1 MLSGSTD
8 LVVDGAKQFA
18 SDEALVRGCLAGSP
32 GAFDLLVQ
40 LHQRT
45 LYRLCYRF
53 VDNHEDACDLTQ
65 EVFLRAHRGLARFR
79 SQSSLSTRLYRIC
92 VNLCLNRVSVK
103 RPATEPLRPERQT
116 DHRAVD
122 PVDRLDRSQRAR
134 QLRGA
139 IARLPPRQRAVVVL
153 RVYHEMPH
161 HEIAAIVGSSVGAV
175 KANYF
180 HAMGN
185 LRRLMPQP
193 EVKVAR

>member
-1 MLSGSTD
+1 
-8 LVVDGAKQFA
+8 
-18 SDEALVRGCLAGSP
+18 VRGCLAGSP

-65 EVFLRAHRGLARFR
+65 EVFLRAHRGFARFR
-79 SQSSLSTRLYRIC
+79 SQSSSSTWLYRIG
-92 VNLCLNRVSVK
+92 VNLCLNWVSVK
-103 RPATEPLRPERQT
+103 RPATEPLRPERKT

-122 PVDRLDRSQRAR
+122 PVERLDHSQR
-134 QLRGA
+134 
-139 IARLPPRQRAVVVL
+139 ARLPPRQRAVAVL

-161 HEIAAIVGSSVGAV
+161 QDIAAIVGSSVGAV

-185 LRRLMPQP
+185 LRRLIPQSVVTAP
-193 EVKVAR
+193 RRDDTGAGRG